1 MLALLVDLGWKSGLI
16 AGLALLANQLLRRRA
31 PGERVALLRAG
42 TAALL
47 MLPLLAR
54 AGPEFELAV
63 LPALETAAFVVPA
76 AANTGTALPT
86 IGEAQAATA
95 FSWLLTLYLTG
106 AGLLLMRLGIGLI
119 TLWCWTHRALPV
131 RDPRWTTALQAV
143 RLRRS
148 VRLLVSPRIVAP
160 MSWGLSPAWVLIG
173 PATERRAEQAEA
185 VIAHELAHVRRFDWP
200 VLMAS
205 QLATLCFWF
214 NPLVWL
220 LACELARQ
228 TELAADEDA
237 IRHVAR
243 ADYAQTLLALAG
255 GAAHPA
261 GCGMSITYGALGRRI
276 RHVLDAEAARP
287 ASRLVCTAMLIC
299 APLAAAPLA
308 VTQLT
313 RVPAPRPAPM
323 RVATDPPAPAIET
336 YLPSLIPAAQ
346 AAEAP
351 AIRRSDGYSRR
362 PSSAR
367 APSLVDTTD
376 AKPGSSPERD
386 SAGQAAWRVGV
397 TPPLPAAPSPPSPP
411 APGTQAAAWQEA
423 LAESRGPRGE
433 PRKRTAGKNRA
444 QMAADIRKAERREE
458 AGELA
463 ASAKSMRI
471 GAQELEAL
479 AADGTVTKEIRGVHA
494 REAASLREKADRLDW
509 EARRKLFGG

>member
-42 TAALL
+42 MVALL
-47 MLPLLAR
+47 MLPLLAL
-54 AGPEFELAV
+54 AGPEFQLAV
-63 LPALETAAFVVPA
+63 LPALEAAPVVAPVA
-76 AANTGTALPT
+76 TDAGTALPA
-86 IGEAQAATA
+86 IGEVQAATT
-95 FSWLLTLYLTG
+95 FSWLLMLYLTG
-106 AGLLLMRLGIGLI
+106 AGLLLARLGVGLL
-119 TLWCWTHRALPV
+119 TLWRWTHTAVPV
-131 RDPRWTTALQAV
+131 RDARWTTALHAV
-143 RLRRS
+143 RLRRQ
-148 VRLLVSPRIVAP
+148 VHLLVSPRIAAP

-214 NPLVWL
+214 NPLIWL
-220 LACELARQ
+220 FARELARQ

-237 IRHVAR
+237 IHHVAR

-261 GCGMSITYGALGRRI
+261 GCGMSITHGALGRRI

-299 APLAAAPLA
+299 APLAAVPLA
-308 VTQLT
+308 AAQLI

-323 RVATDPPAPAIET
+323 RVAADPPAPAIET
-336 YLPSLIPAAQ
+336 YLPALIPAAL
-346 AAEAP
+346 AAESP
-351 AIRRSDGYSRR
+351 AIRRPGDYSHR
-362 PSSAR
+362 PSSAG
-367 APSLVDTTD
+367 APSLINTAD
-376 AKPGSSPERD
+376 AKPGSLPERD
-386 SAGQAAWRVGV
+386 SAGQTAWRVV
-397 TPPLPAAPSPPSPP
+397 FTPPQPVAPSPPSPP

-423 LAESRGPRGE
+423 LAGSRGPRGE
-433 PRKRTAGKNRA
+433 ARKRTAEKSRA

-463 ASAKSMRI
+463 ASAKGMRI
-471 GAQELEAL
+471 EAQEFEAL
-479 AADGTVTKEIRGVHA
+479 AADATVAKEIRGAHA
-494 REAASLREKADRLDW
+494 RAAALLRNKADRLDW